1 MKNISSLYD
10 KIAEMHNVTPET
22 VSKIE
27 SNVFA
32 YIANHMKERLPGT
45 ILIHNFGTLCPSLKK
60 TNRQIRK
67 ELYKYRRG
75 PLTKEEITERVSKL
89 WVLRNE
95 ALKRTE
101 ND

>member
-1 MKNISSLYD
+1 
-10 KIAEMHNVTPET
+10 
-22 VSKIE
+22 
-27 SNVFA
+27 
-32 YIANHMKERLPGT
+32 
-45 ILIHNFGTLCPSLKK
+45 LKK

-75 PLTKEEITERVSKL
+75 TLTKEEITERVSKL

>member
-1 MKNISSLYD
+1 
-10 KIAEMHNVTPET
+10 
-22 VSKIE
+22 
-27 SNVFA
+27 
-32 YIANHMKERLPGT
+32 
-45 ILIHNFGTLCPSLKK
+45 LKK